1 MTSPTQRSTNQR
13 RAEEDHLQ
21 QGGQAGG
28 SGTTDRDHGGTLSHQ
43 PAGEG
48 SIANGA
54 GASTQERRRFA
65 RRRDDPRP

>member
-1 MTSPTQRSTNQR
+1 MSTSAQQGESQK
-13 RAEEDHLQ
+13 RAQQDHLQ

-28 SGTTDRDHGGTLSHQ
+28 SGTTDRDHGGALSHQ

-54 GASTQERRRFA
+54 GTEDRRRFS